1 MLEKQQESGEN
12 LKVKK
17 QMAKIIAESVTQVK
31 RTCY

>member
-1 MLEKQQESGEN
+1 MLEKQQESDES